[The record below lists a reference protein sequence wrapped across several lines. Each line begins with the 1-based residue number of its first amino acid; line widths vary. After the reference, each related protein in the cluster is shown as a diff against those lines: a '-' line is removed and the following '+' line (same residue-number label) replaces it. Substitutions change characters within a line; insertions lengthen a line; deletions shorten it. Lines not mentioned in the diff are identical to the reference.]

1 MILGFRQR
9 PDYGLCQGLG
19 LALVLM
25 AGSFSAHGGDL
36 TEALQATMSNH
47 PAVAGK
53 QAEVQARESSLSAAR
68 SQWLP
73 NLSAQAS
80 HYAGSDRSDDNRD
93 DLSNP
98 ATLRLRQPL
107 WTFGRIG
114 NDIDVAQAEVSGEE
128 SDFLRVSRDLLT
140 ETALAYVDVLAA
152 RARSEVAASNLAQL
166 RELQGQIQR
175 RAAGGLASDADA
187 RLASAR
193 LSRARVSL
201 ARFQGELAVA
211 LNALHSLTREP
222 VDASEDIPQAFLQLQ
237 PAREY
242 ERKVLENSAELQRG
256 EWNVKRAEAESRQA
270 ITSSMPTVYLQAE
283 KFYDQP
289 GLRDDNQVSVV
300 IEGNLEGLGFGTRYR
315 SQAASSHQEAARQDL
330 LVTRMDL
337 LRNSRRLRQL
347 HDLQLEIETS
357 HQASVFELE
366 SLIESYQRQYESGS
380 KSWLDVLNIQQE
392 LSDQRL
398 ELVRTESDRIRYAL
412 ELQAMSGELDHLI
425 KPEFIND

>member
-1 MILGFRQR
+1 MIFGLWQR
-9 PDYGLCQGLG
+9 PVWQGLG
-19 LALVLM
+19 LSLALLSAPVM
-25 AGSFSAHGGDL
+25 AQDDGL
-36 TEALQATMSNH
+36 REALQATIKNH

-53 QAEVQARESSLSAAR
+53 QAEVEASESGLSAAR

-73 NLSAQAS
+73 NFSAQAS
-80 HYAGSDRSDDNRD
+80 HYTSSDRSNNGTD

-107 WTFGRIG
+107 LTFGRIG
-114 NDIDVAQAEVSGEE
+114 NDVDVAQAQVSVEE
-128 SDFLRVSRDLLT
+128 SDFLRVRRDLLT

-152 RARSEVAASNLAQL
+152 RARSEVAASNLGQL
-166 RELQGQIQR
+166 FELQGQIQR

-187 RLASAR
+187 RLAAAR
-193 LSRARVSL
+193 LSRARVSE
-201 ARFQGELAVA
+201 ARFQGELSVA
-211 LNALHSLTREP
+211 LNVLHSLTREP
-222 VDASEDIPQAFLQLQ
+222 VNASEEIPEAFLQLP
-237 PAREY
+237 PARQY
-242 ERKVLENSAELQRG
+242 ERKVLDNSAELQRG
-256 EWNVKRAEAESRQA
+256 EWNVKRAEAESKQA

-289 GLRDDNQVSVV
+289 GLRDDNQVSIV

-315 SQAASSHQEAARQDL
+315 SQAASSRKEAARQDL
-330 LVTRMDL
+330 LVTRMELIRDA
-337 LRNSRRLRQL
+337 RRLRQL

-357 HQASVFELE
+357 HQASVLELQL
-366 SLIESYQRQYESGS
+366 LIDSYQRQYESGS

-392 LSDQRL
+392 LNDQRL

-425 KPEFIND
+425 KPELTDD